1 MISQISKTVH
11 QIEEKLKTVYD
22 PEFPMIDIYT
32 LWLIYKVTFSPKAGK
47 QSDSQ
52 VHILM
57 TFTTPFCPMADML
70 QEMVKNAVLEV
81 VPDASVEIEVTF
93 EPTRNQTM
101 IKDTDLQR
109 MFM

>member
-1 MISQISKTVH
+1 MISQISKTEH
-11 QIEEKLKTVYD
+11 EIEEKLKTVYD

-32 LWLIYKVTFSPKAGK
+32 LGLIYKVTFSPKTK
-47 QSDSQ
+47 TVD
-52 VHILM
+52 VLM

-70 QEMVKNAVLEV
+70 KEMVTNAVLEV
-81 VPDASVEIEVTF
+81 VSNVSVQIEVTF

-101 IKDTDLQR
+101 IKDEDLQR

>member
-1 MISQISKTVH
+1 MTSQISKTVH
-11 QIEEKLKTVYD
+11 LIEEKLKTVYD

-32 LWLIYKVTFSPKAGK
+32 LWLIYDVKFLPKEK
-47 QSDSQ
+47 K

-70 QEMVKNAVLEV
+70 QEMIKNAVLEV
-81 VPDASVEIEVTF
+81 VPDATVDLEITF
-93 EPTRNQTM
+93 EPTWTQAM
-101 IKDTDLQR
+101 IKDPDLQR

>member
-1 MISQISKTVH
+1 MNSQISKTIK

-32 LWLIYKVTFSPKAGK
+32 LGLIYNITFSPKGK
-47 QSDSQ
+47 IVD
-52 VHILM
+52 ILM

-70 QEMVKNAVLEV
+70 KEMITNAILEV
-81 VPDASVEIEVTF
+81 VPGAKVNLEVTF
-93 EPTRNQTM
+93 EPTRTQEM
-101 IKDTDLQR
+101 IKDPDLQR